1 MSELKTIHEIRL
13 GNTRKLMKESGLTRS
28 EFAEKIDMSY
38 GLVSQ
43 YIGKNPTKNI
53 GDETALKIEEAFS
66 KPRGYLDQSDN
77 QNVKAQQLD
86 SATSFKKL
94 DIEAFKKKYN
104 IPDSEDA
111 VLFSNVIEKPLVITK
126 RWVPVKAY
134 GKMGMDGYF
143 TDMGYD
149 GNAGDGYVPT
159 HTAGD
164 RSYAIKGTGDSMY
177 PAIRNGWYV
186 VCDPDAELTPTEF
199 VQVCL
204 KDGRC
209 TIKEFIGIHH
219 NVLNLLA
226 VNGGERLTFDM
237 DEVESITAITDIVPP
252 SQHRQQ
258 HPNSH

>member
-53 GDETALKIEEAFS
+53 GDETALKIEEAFN
-66 KPRGYLDQSDN
+66 KPRGYLDQSDI
-77 QNVKAQQLD
+77 QNENAHQLD
-86 SATSFKKL
+86 GTASFKQL
-94 DIEAFKKKYN
+94 DIEAFKKYN

-111 VLFSNVIEKPLVITK
+111 VLFSNVIEKPLVISK

-134 GKMGMDGYF
+134 SKMGMDGYF

-209 TIKEFIGIHH
+209 TIKEFIGIHN

-252 SQHRQQ
+252 SQHTQQ
-258 HPNSH
+258 HPKAH

>member
-1 MSELKTIHEIRL
+1 MLKDRL
-13 GNTRKLMKESGLTRS
+13 KEARKKAGKSQKDVVAAVGITQSALSQLET
-28 EFAEKIDMSY
+28 
-38 GLVSQ
+38 GLVNSSSHLPSIAKFLGVDAYWLQ
-43 YIGKNPTKNI
+43 TGEGKPSLNNDVEKSEI
-53 GDETALKIEEAFS
+53 
-66 KPRGYLDQSDN
+66 
-77 QNVKAQQLD
+77 
-86 SATSFKKL
+86 TSFKKL
-94 DIEAFKKKYN
+94 DIEDFKKKYN
-104 IPDSEDA
+104 ISDSDEA
-111 VLFSNVIEKPLVITK
+111 VLFSTIAEKPFVISK

-134 GKMGMDGYF
+134 SKMGMDGYF

-186 VCDPDAELTPTEF
+186 VCDPDAELTPSEF

-209 TIKEFIGIHH
+209 TIKEFIGIHN

-252 SQHRQQ
+252 SQHRQEYP
-258 HPNSH
+258 HSH